1 MEGPARGETAS
12 QSGGQS
18 VGQQGAQATSQT
30 VAFGEDRTVAVPS
43 LEGQSIRSVTEA
55 CSRLGLIPALIGN
68 GVALEQFPPAGAQV
82 LQGSRVTVRFGRPGL
97 MPAAAQ
103 STGEGASN

>member
-1 MEGPARGETAS
+1 
-12 QSGGQS
+12 
-18 VGQQGAQATSQT
+18 
-30 VAFGEDRTVAVPS
+30 
-43 LEGQSIRSVTEA
+43 
-55 CSRLGLIPALIGN
+55 
-68 GVALEQFPPAGAQV
+68 VALEQFPPAGAQV